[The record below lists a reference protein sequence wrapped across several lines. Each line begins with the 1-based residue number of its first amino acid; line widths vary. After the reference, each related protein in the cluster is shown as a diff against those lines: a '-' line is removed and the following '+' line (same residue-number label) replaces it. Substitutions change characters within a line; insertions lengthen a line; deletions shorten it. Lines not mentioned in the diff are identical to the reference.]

1 MENKKNNIFLALL
14 LSLIT
19 ALAGGVL
26 FGLIYHFGYYI
37 YFLAVIEI
45 VLTCTVFFKFK
56 KGENAGI
63 ITLAIIWSV
72 VWTFIFNFLSI
83 IISEA
88 ILIAQEYG
96 LSFIQGYTVLVE
108 LWKTEPEVS
117 SYMNVRMIQIIAM
130 IIFGGVVYG
139 ISYLVNYSRA
149 KKYKKNIENFPQN
162 TNSGNTENYQ
172 PSTYTPYQ
180 PTTTQ
185 TTPKQTINAEE
196 LRETYFRIFEDCKK
210 AFNTYLEDKNKN
222 AFKEK
227 LSYIKNSYLNKLSEE
242 ENNIIKSN
250 LEKKLS
256 NQATTENDKKVAK
269 LLLSLFIKSE

>member
-1 MENKKNNIFLALL
+1 MESKKNNIFLALL
-14 LSLIT
+14 LSLLT

-26 FGLIYHFGYYI
+26 FGLIYHLGYYI

-56 KGENAGI
+56 KAENAGI
-63 ITLAIIWSV
+63 IILAIIWSV

-83 IISEA
+83 IISES

-96 LSFIQGYTVLVE
+96 LTFIQGYTVLVE
-108 LWKTEPEVS
+108 LWKIEPEVS
-117 SYMNVRMIQIIAM
+117 SYMNLRMIQIIAM
-130 IIFGGVVYG
+130 IILGGIVYG

-149 KKYKKNIENFPQN
+149 KKYKKNTEIFLQN
-162 TNSGNTENYQ
+162 TNSGNAETYQ

-185 TTPKQTINAEE
+185 TTPKQSIDAEE
-196 LRETYFRIFEDCKK
+196 LKATYFKIFEDCKK
-210 AFNTYLEDKNKN
+210 AFNIYLEDKNKN

-227 LSYIKNSYLNKLSEE
+227 LSYIEISYLNKLSDEE
-242 ENNIIKSN
+242 KNIIKIN

-256 NQATTENDKKVAK
+256 NQATTEDDKKIAK
-269 LLLSLFIKSE
+269 LLLSLFN